1 MTKPERD
8 GGCNGDTAPL
18 VEDQAGREIISD
30 NIASAHSS
38 QPRRKGGRRP
48 RRKGNERERN
58 LVRILQAAGFAA
70 TRVPLSGSVGGR
82 FRGDVSTP
90 LLGRDL
96 TVEVK
101 ARKRFA
107 QLYDWI
113 DGADVLVLQGD
124 REQPL
129 VVVRLRFALD
139 VAVAAERG
147 RR

>member
-1 MTKPERD
+1 MTTAER
-8 GGCNGDTAPL
+8 GGL
-18 VEDQAGREIISD
+18 RAGNTTPQDDLPPGKIVSHHK
-30 NIASAHSS
+30 AST
-38 QPRRKGGRRP
+38 PPRKGGRRP
-48 RRKGNERERN
+48 KAKGNRRERG

-70 TRVPLSGSVGGR
+70 TRIPLSGSVGGR
-82 FRGDVSTP
+82 FRGDITTP

-101 ARKRFA
+101 ARRRFA

-113 DGADVLVLQGD
+113 DGADALVLQGD
-124 REQPL
+124 RKQPL

-147 RR
+147 RQ